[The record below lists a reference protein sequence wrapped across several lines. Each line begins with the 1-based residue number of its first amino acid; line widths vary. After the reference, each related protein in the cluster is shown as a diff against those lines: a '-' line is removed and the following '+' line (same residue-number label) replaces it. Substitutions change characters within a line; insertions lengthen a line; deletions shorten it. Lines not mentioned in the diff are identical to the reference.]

1 VYPAIAAVART
12 RGLEVTSRVVTR
24 NEPGAKMKAVTIRT
38 HGGPEVVSLEDLPDP
53 QPAPGQVVVA
63 VKAAAL
69 NHLDLWVRKG
79 WQGLLLSFPHVL
91 GSDVA
96 GTVEAV
102 GPGVDRVKVGDAVVV
117 NPSLGCGLCERC
129 LAGEE
134 NLCRRFAILG
144 EHVSGGQG
152 ERLAVPARNVLPK
165 PARLSFEEAAAV
177 PLTFMTAWH
186 ALVRRAKLRVGET
199 VLVHA
204 AGSGV
209 GVAAVQIAKLL
220 GARVIATAGSDAKLE
235 KAKALGADEVVNYET
250 QDFVREVK
258 RLTDRR
264 GVEVVFE
271 HVGKRTWEKS
281 ILAAAVGGR
290 ITTVGATTGFD
301 PLTDL
306 RHVFFRQLSIL
317 GSTMGTAA
325 DLLQILRYVGEGKL
339 RPVVD
344 RVLPL
349 AEARQAQAL
358 LADRAQFGKVVLVP

>member
-1 VYPAIAAVART
+1 
-12 RGLEVTSRVVTR
+12 
-24 NEPGAKMKAVTIRT
+24 MKAVAIRE
-38 HGGPEVVSLEDLPDP
+38 HGGPEVVRVEDLPEP
-53 QPAPGQVVVA
+53 RPGPGQVVVA

-79 WQGLLLSFPHVL
+79 WPGLRLSFPHVL

-96 GTVEAV
+96 GVVEAV
-102 GPGVDRVKVGDAVVV
+102 GPGVEGVKPGDAVVL
-117 NPSLGCGLCERC
+117 NPSLGCGRCERC
-129 LAGEE
+129 LSGRE

-144 EHVSGGQG
+144 EHVSGGMA
-152 ERLAVPARNVLPK
+152 ERIAVPARNVLPK

-186 ALVRRAKLRVGET
+186 ALVERARVRPGET

-235 KAKALGADEVVNYET
+235 KARALGADEVVNYET
-250 QDFVREVK
+250 QDFVQETK
-258 RLTDRR
+258 RLTDRK
-264 GVEVVFE
+264 GVDVVFE
-271 HVGKRTWEKS
+271 HVGKKTWEQS
-281 ILAAAVGGR
+281 ILAAGIGGR
-290 ITTVGATTGFD
+290 ITTVGATTGHD

-306 RHVFFRQLSIL
+306 RHVFFRQISIL
-317 GSTMGTAA
+317 GSTMGTAG
-325 DLLQILRYVGEGKL
+325 DLLEVLRFVGEGKL

-344 RVLPL
+344 RTLPL
-349 AEARQAQAL
+349 AEARAAQAL
-358 LADRAQFGKVVLVP
+358 LADRVQFGKIVLVP

>member
-1 VYPAIAAVART
+1 VNV
-12 RGLEVTSRVVTR
+12 
-24 NEPGAKMKAVTIRT
+24 
-38 HGGPEVVSLEDLPDP
+38 EDLPDP
-53 QPAPGQVVVA
+53 QPGPGQVVVA

-69 NHLDLWVRKG
+69 NHLDIWVRKG
-79 WQGLLLSFPHVL
+79 WQGLMLSFPHVL

-96 GTVEAV
+96 GVVEAV
-102 GPGVDRVKVGDAVVV
+102 GPGVEGIKAGDAVVA
-117 NPSLGCGLCERC
+117 NPSLGCGRCEQC
-129 LAGEE
+129 LSGHE
-134 NLCRRFAILG
+134 NLCRKFSILG
-144 EHVSGGQG
+144 EHVSGGQAQK
-152 ERLAVPARNVLPK
+152 LAIGARNVLPK

-186 ALVRRAKLRVGET
+186 ALVQRAKVRPGET

-235 KAKALGADEVVNYET
+235 KAKGLGADEVVNYEK
-250 QDFVREVK
+250 QDFSKEVK
-258 RLTDRR
+258 RLTDRK
-264 GVEVVFE
+264 GVDVVFE
-271 HVGKRTWEKS
+271 HVGKTTWEKS
-281 ILAAAVGGR
+281 ILSVAIGGR

-306 RHVFFRQLSIL
+306 RHVFFRQISIL
-317 GSTMGTAA
+317 GSTMGTAY
-325 DLLQILRYVGEGKL
+325 DLMEVLRFVGEGKL

-349 AEARQAQAL
+349 AEARKAQGL
-358 LADRAQFGKVVLVP
+358 LSERAQFGKVVLVP

>member
-1 VYPAIAAVART
+1 
-12 RGLEVTSRVVTR
+12 
-24 NEPGAKMKAVTIRT
+24 MKALAIRA
-38 HGGPEVVSLEDLPDP
+38 HGGPEVVNLEDLPEP
-53 QPAPGQVVVA
+53 QPAPGQVVVG

-69 NHLDLWVRKG
+69 NHLDIWVRKG
-79 WQGLLLSFPHVL
+79 WFGLKLAFPHVL

-96 GTVEAV
+96 GVVEAV
-102 GPGVDRVKVGDAVVV
+102 GAGVEDVKAGDAVVV
-117 NPSLGCGLCERC
+117 SPSVGCGRCERC
-129 LAGEE
+129 FSGHE

-144 EHVSGGQG
+144 EDVPGGQA
-152 ERLAVPARNVLPK
+152 ERLAVPARSVFPK
-165 PARLSFEEAAAV
+165 PARLSFEEAAAF

-186 ALVRRAKLRVGET
+186 ALVHRAKLRPGET

-235 KAKALGADEVVNYET
+235 KAKGLGADEVVNYET

-258 RLTDRR
+258 RLTDRK

-271 HVGKRTWEKS
+271 HVGKKTWEKS

-317 GSTMGTAA
+317 GSTMGTAG
-325 DLLQILRYVGEGKL
+325 DLLEVLRFVDEGKL

-349 AEARQAQAL
+349 SEGREGQAL
-358 LADRAQFGKVVLVP
+358 LSERAQFGKIVLKP

>member
-1 VYPAIAAVART
+1 MKAIA
-12 RGLEVTSRVVTR
+12 
-24 NEPGAKMKAVTIRT
+24 IRE
-38 HGGPEVVSLEDLPDP
+38 HGGPEVVKLVDLPDP
-53 QPAPGQVVVA
+53 IPGPGQVVLS

-69 NHLDLWVRKG
+69 NHLDIWVRKG
-79 WQGLLLSFPHVL
+79 WPGLKLAFPHVL

-96 GTVEAV
+96 GVVEAV
-102 GPGVDRVKVGDAVVV
+102 GPGVEGAKAGDPVVV
-117 NPSLGCGLCERC
+117 NPSLGCGHCERC
-129 LAGEE
+129 LDGHE

-144 EHVSGGQG
+144 EHVSGGMA
-152 ERLAVPARNVLPK
+152 EKLLLPARNVLPK
-165 PARLSFEEAAAV
+165 PENLSFVEAAAV

-186 ALVRRAKLRVGET
+186 ALVARAQLRLGET

-209 GVAAVQIAKLL
+209 GVAAVQIAKLH
-220 GARVIATAGSDAKLE
+220 GARVIATAGSDEKLRRAKE
-235 KAKALGADEVVNYET
+235 LGADEVVNYET
-250 QDFVREVK
+250 QDFVQEVR

-271 HVGKRTWEKS
+271 HVGKKTWEKS
-281 ILAAAVGGR
+281 ILSAGIGGR
-290 ITTVGATTGFD
+290 IVTVGATTGYD

-325 DLLQILRYVGEGKL
+325 ELVQVLRFVGEGKL

-344 RVLPL
+344 RTL
-349 AEARQAQAL
+349 ALADAVKGQAL
-358 LADRAQFGKVVLVP
+358 LSERAQFGKIVLEP

>member
-1 VYPAIAAVART
+1 
-12 RGLEVTSRVVTR
+12 
-24 NEPGAKMKAVTIRT
+24 MKAVAIRE
-38 HGGPEVVSLEDLPDP
+38 HGGPEVVKVEDLPDP
-53 QPAPGQVVVA
+53 AAGPGQVVVA
-63 VKAAAL
+63 VRAAAV

-79 WQGLLLSFPHVL
+79 WQGLKLVFPHVL

-96 GTVEAV
+96 GVVEAV
-102 GPGVDRVKVGDAVVV
+102 GAGVEGVKPGDEVVL
-117 NPSLGCGLCERC
+117 NPSLGCGRCERC
-129 LAGEE
+129 LSGRE

-144 EHVSGGQG
+144 EHVSGGMA

-165 PARLSFEEAAAV
+165 PARLSFVEAAAV

-186 ALVRRAKLRVGET
+186 ALVERAGVRPGET

-235 KAKALGADEVVNYET
+235 KARALGADEVVNYET
-250 QDFVREVK
+250 QDFVHEAK

-264 GVEVVFE
+264 GVDVVFE
-271 HVGKRTWEKS
+271 HVGKKTWEQS
-281 ILAAAVGGR
+281 ILAVGIGGR
-290 ITTVGATTGFD
+290 IVTVGATTGFD

-325 DLLQILRYVGEGKL
+325 DLLAVLRFVGEGRL

-344 RVLPL
+344 RTLPL
-349 AEARQAQAL
+349 AEARAAQAL
-358 LADRAQFGKVVLVP
+358 LAERAQFGKIVLVP

>member
-1 VYPAIAAVART
+1 MKAIALRA
-12 RGLEVTSRVVTR
+12 
-24 NEPGAKMKAVTIRT
+24 
-38 HGGPEVVSLEDLPDP
+38 HGGPEVVKLEELPEP
-53 QPAPGQVVVA
+53 VAGPGEVVVA

-69 NHLDLWVRKG
+69 NHLDIWVRTG
-79 WQGLLLSFPHVL
+79 WPGLKLAWPHVL

-96 GTVEAV
+96 GVVESV
-102 GPGVDRVKVGDAVVV
+102 GPGVTDPKPGDEVVV
-117 NPSLGCGLCERC
+117 NPSLGCGRCERC

-134 NLCRRFAILG
+134 NLCRRFSILG
-144 EHVSGGQG
+144 EHQSGGQA

-165 PARLSFEEAAAV
+165 PQNLSFEEAAAV

-186 ALVRRAKLRVGET
+186 ALLARARLRLGET

-209 GVAAVQIAKLL
+209 GVAAVQIAKLV

-235 KAKALGADEVVNYET
+235 KARALGADEVVNYET
-250 QDFVREVK
+250 QDFVQEVK
-258 RLTDRR
+258 RLTGKK

-271 HVGKRTWEKS
+271 HVGKKTWEKS
-281 ILAAAVGGR
+281 ILAAGVGGR
-290 ITTVGATTGFD
+290 IVTVGATTGYD
-301 PLTDL
+301 PPTDL

-325 DLLQILRYVGEGKL
+325 ELVEVLRFMGEGKL

-344 RVLPL
+344 RVMPL
-349 AEARQAQAL
+349 ADAVKGQAL
-358 LADRAQFGKVVLVP
+358 LADRAQFGKIVLRP